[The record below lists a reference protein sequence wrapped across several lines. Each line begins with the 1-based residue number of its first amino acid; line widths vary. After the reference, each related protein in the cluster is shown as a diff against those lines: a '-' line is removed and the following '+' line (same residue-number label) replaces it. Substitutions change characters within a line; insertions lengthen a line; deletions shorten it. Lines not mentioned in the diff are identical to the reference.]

1 MAEPS
6 PPPPSNAGLRIL
18 LSKDRPPSSTAVST
32 VSSHADRDRII
43 GVFRS
48 ALSRTEPPETFA
60 LQTVQEAI
68 KPQKET
74 VLVLEENQSLENAL
88 RTLLQELVVRFLMWL
103 HESLFSPNDKIVR
116 DCYRH
121 LHFSGPL
128 HH

>member
-1 MAEPS
+1 MQF
-6 PPPPSNAGLRIL
+6 GGQLLIRFDIRISFL
-18 LSKDRPPSSTAVST
+18 IS
-32 VSSHADRDRII
+32 
-43 GVFRS
+43 
-48 ALSRTEPPETFA
+48 
-60 LQTVQEAI
+60 
-68 KPQKET
+68 QKET